1 MKYLL
6 LLYCLFLSN
15 KAFTQVAPLDSLLE
29 NKNYTI
35 FKRELTQLHLP
46 DKDSSLHWYYQ
57 GKLQLKQRNIAK
69 AFIALKKVDSTQL
82 PQAYKAWY
90 YYVLGDTYR
99 YNNQEEKAYALKL
112 KAQKLFNTGGNIKM
126 ANAINYDLH
135 YTLVSQDFL
144 EYDGE
149 SYLKTFFENANQND
163 NVEQLLTA
171 HLGLSFLGITPKN
184 TKNARFHLKKASLYA
199 NTIGTPIAM
208 YKLHNYKAVFYQSYT
223 DDLKQTEIHID
234 SMLYYANILDSPDR
248 MDSSLKTKAYTHTLQ
263 GNYNEAIATLLKAED
278 LPIKENVYNRK
289 RGLYQYLSL
298 NYENLNKIDSAYF
311 YYKRMVSYRDS
322 INITEQNIILTLLE
336 TTELSQKNLVLDA
349 ERIKHKNR
357 SYLSISISIAVVIIG
372 VILILYYRNKKE
384 LAEKEKELRA
394 IDARN
399 EEKDFQR
406 QRIAGELH
414 DNLGGLIIA
423 IQQSFDNIK
432 ASKDRFQQEEENLI
446 SKTRKLLDEAY
457 QKVRNM
463 AHLEDSASRNSGYW
477 VDIIKD
483 FAAIINESNQ
493 LSVEVQS
500 HGTSDII
507 NVSVENDL
515 RRMTTELITN
525 AVKHS
530 KSSEVSV
537 DITADENAITI
548 IVEDNGVGLDITQ
561 IKKQKGLGLYSMERK
576 IEELKGKLVIDSN
589 PNKGSTFIIEIPL

>member
-15 KAFTQVAPLDSLLE
+15 KSFTQATRLDSLLAS
-29 NKNYTI
+29 KNYTT
-35 FKRELTQLHLP
+35 FERELAQLRIP
-46 DKDSSLHWYYQ
+46 DKDSSLRWYYQ

-69 AFIALKKVDSTQL
+69 AFISLKKVDSTQL
-82 PQAYKAWY
+82 PQTYKAWY
-90 YYVLGDTYR
+90 YYILGDTYR

-112 KAQKLFNTGGNIKM
+112 KAQKLFSASGNIKM

-163 NVEQLLTA
+163 NAEQLLTA
-171 HLGLSFLGITPKN
+171 HLGLSFLGISPKN

-199 NTIGTPIAM
+199 NIIGTPDAL

-223 DDLKQTEIHID
+223 DDLKQAGVHID

-248 MDSSLKTKAYTHTLQ
+248 MESSLKTKAYTYTLQ
-263 GNYNEAIATLLKAED
+263 GNYKEAVTVLLKAET

-298 NYENLNKIDSAYF
+298 NYENLNKIDSAF
-311 YYKRMVSYRDS
+311 VHYKKMVAYRDS
-322 INITEQNIILTLLE
+322 INISKQNAILTLLE
-336 TTELSQKNLVLDA
+336 TTELSQKNLVLDT
-349 ERIKHKNR
+349 ERIRHKNR
-357 SYLSISISIAVVIIG
+357 SYLAIGILIAVVIIG
-372 VILILYYRNKKE
+372 TFLIMYYRSKKQ

-483 FAAIINESNQ
+483 FAAIINEGNQ

-500 HGTSDII
+500 HGTSNII
-507 NVSVENDL
+507 NMSVENDL

-525 AVKHS
+525 AIKHS
-530 KSSEVSV
+530 KASEVSV
-537 DITADENAITI
+537 DITADENSTTI
-548 IVEDNGVGLDITQ
+548 IVEDNGVGLDTMQ
-561 IKKQKGLGLYSMERK
+561 RKKEKGLGLYS
-576 IEELKGKLVIDSN
+576 IEKKVGELKGKLSIDSN

>member
-15 KAFTQVAPLDSLLE
+15 KVFTQVNSIDSLLAS
-29 NKNYTI
+29 KNYTI
-35 FKRELTQLHLP
+35 FKRELARLHIP
-46 DKDSSLHWYYQ
+46 GKDSSLHWYYQ

-69 AFIALKKVDSTQL
+69 AFISLKKVDSTLL
-82 PQAYKAWY
+82 PQTYKAWY
-90 YYVLGDTYR
+90 YYILADTYR

-112 KAQKLFNTGGNIKM
+112 KAQKLFSASGNIKM

-163 NVEQLLTA
+163 NAEQLLTA
-171 HLGLSFLGITPKN
+171 HLGLSFLGISPKN

-199 NTIGTPIAM
+199 NTIGTPDAL

-223 DDLKQTEIHID
+223 ADLKQVGVHID

-248 MDSSLKTKAYTHTLQ
+248 MESSLKTKAYTYTLQ
-263 GNYNEAIATLLKAED
+263 GNYNEAIAALLKAEA
-278 LPIKENVYNRK
+278 LPIKENIYNRK

-298 NYENLNKIDSAYF
+298 NYENLNEIDSAF
-311 YYKRMVSYRDS
+311 VYYKKMVAYRDS
-322 INITEQNIILTLLE
+322 INISKQNAILTLLE
-336 TTELSQKNLVLDA
+336 TAELSQKNLVLDT
-349 ERIKHKNR
+349 ERIRHKNR
-357 SYLSISISIAVVIIG
+357 SYLAISILIVVVIIG
-372 VILILYYRNKKE
+372 TFLIMYYRSKKQ
-384 LAEKEKELRA
+384 LAEKEKELKA

-399 EEKDFQR
+399 EEKDRQR

-423 IQQSFDNIK
+423 IHQSFDNIK
-432 ASKDRFQQEEENLI
+432 ASKDRFQEEEESLI

-493 LSVEVQS
+493 LSIEVQS
-500 HGTSDII
+500 HGTSNII
-507 NVSVENDL
+507 NMSVENDL

-537 DITADENAITI
+537 DITADENSITI
-548 IVEDNGVGLDITQ
+548 IVEDNGIGLDTTQ
-561 IKKQKGLGLYSMERK
+561 IKKQKGLGLYGMEK
-576 IEELKGKLVIDSN
+576 KVEDLKGKLSIDSN